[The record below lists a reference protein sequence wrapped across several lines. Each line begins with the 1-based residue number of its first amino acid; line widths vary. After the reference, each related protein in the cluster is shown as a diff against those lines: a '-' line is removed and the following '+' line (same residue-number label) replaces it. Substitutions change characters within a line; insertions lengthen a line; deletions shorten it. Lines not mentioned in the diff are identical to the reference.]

1 MTIKIILVD
10 DHEIVR
16 AGLRMLLQAQTDIEI
31 AGEAENGTQAL
42 ELCQKYSPD
51 VVIMDI
57 TMPGMSGLEVT
68 RQVKQLCPNAAV
80 LALTIH
86 EGEQYFF
93 EMLNAGA
100 SGYVPKR
107 AAPDDL
113 VNAIRA
119 VHSGEVYLH
128 PSVAKALV
136 NDYLQRVQMGWERAS
151 YDGLTTREQEVLKMI
166 AQGMMN
172 KEIAEKLSI
181 SVRTVERHRENI
193 MDKLNLHSRAEL
205 VRYAVDKGLIDLSNK
220 PAAAAE
226 QGQ

>member
-1 MTIKIILVD
+1 MTIKIMLVD

-16 AGLRMLLQAQTDIEI
+16 AGLRMLLSSHTDIEI
-31 AGEAENGTQAL
+31 IAEAENGQQAL
-42 ELCQKYSPD
+42 QLCQKNPPD

-57 TMPGMSGLEVT
+57 TMPGLSGLEVT
-68 RQVKQLCPNAAV
+68 RQIKQHCPNTAV

-107 AAPDDL
+107 AAPKDL
-113 VNAIRA
+113 VDAIRS
-119 VHSGEVYLH
+119 VYSGEVYLH

-136 NDYLQRVQMGWERAS
+136 TDYLQRVQMGWERAS
-151 YDGLTTREQEVLKMI
+151 YDGLTEREQQVLKMI
-166 AQGMMN
+166 AEGLMN

-193 MDKLNLHSRAEL
+193 MAKLNLHSRAEL
-205 VRYAVDKGLIDLSNK
+205 VRYAVDKGLIDLGSRSVT
-220 PAAAAE
+220 E
-226 QGQ
+226 

>member
-1 MTIKIILVD
+1 MTIKILLVD

-16 AGLRMLLQAQTDIEI
+16 AGLRMLLQSQSDIEI
-31 AGEAENGTQAL
+31 IGEADNGQQAL
-42 ELCQKYSPD
+42 DQCRQQRPD

-57 TMPGMSGLEVT
+57 TMPGLSGLEVT
-68 RQVKQLCPNAAV
+68 RQLKQQFPDTAV

-107 AAPDDL
+107 AAPTDL

-119 VHSGEVYLH
+119 VNSGEVYLH
-128 PSVAKALV
+128 PSVAKTLV
-136 NDYLQRVQMGWERAS
+136 NDYLQRVQLGWERAS
-151 YDGLTTREQEVLKMI
+151 YDGLTEREQQVLKMI
-166 AQGMMN
+166 AEGMMN
-172 KEIAEKLSI
+172 KEIAEKLNI

-193 MDKLNLHSRAEL
+193 MSKLNLHTRAEL
-205 VRYAVDKGLIDLSNK
+205 VRYASDKGLIDLGAR
-220 PAAAAE
+220 PPTE
-226 QGQ
+226 

>member
-1 MTIKIILVD
+1 MTIRIVLVD

-16 AGLRMLLQAQTDIEI
+16 AGLRMLLQSQTDIEI
-31 AGEAENGTQAL
+31 VGEAENGQQAL
-42 ELCQKYSPD
+42 ELCRQAHPD
-51 VVIMDI
+51 VVVMDI
-57 TMPGMSGLEVT
+57 TMPGPSGLEVT
-68 RQVKQLCPNAAV
+68 RQLKQQHPDIAV

-107 AAPDDL
+107 AAPTDL

-128 PSVAKALV
+128 PSVAKSLV

-151 YDGLTTREQEVLKMI
+151 YDGLTEREQQVLKMI
-166 AQGMMN
+166 AEGQMN

-193 MDKLNLHSRAEL
+193 MSKLNLHTRAEL
-205 VRYAVDKGLIDLSNK
+205 VRYAVDKGLIDLGSK
-220 PAAAAE
+220 PVAE
-226 QGQ
+226 

>member
-1 MTIKIILVD
+1 MKIRIVLVD

-16 AGLRMLLQAQTDIEI
+16 AGLRMLIQAQEDMEI
-31 AGEAENGTQAL
+31 VGEAENGQQAL
-42 ELCQKYSPD
+42 DLCSKQPPD

-57 TMPGMSGLEVT
+57 TMPGLSGLEVT
-68 RQVKQLCPNAAV
+68 RQLKQQCPNTNV

-107 AAPDDL
+107 AAPTDL
-113 VNAIRA
+113 VAAIRA
-119 VHSGEVYLH
+119 VYSGEVYLH

-136 NDYLQRVQMGWERAS
+136 NDYLQRVQLGWERAS

-166 AQGMMN
+166 AEGQMN

-193 MDKLNLHSRAEL
+193 MSKLNLHSRAEL
-205 VRYAVDKGLIDLSNK
+205 VRYAVDKGLIDLGTK
-220 PAAAAE
+220 AAD
-226 QGQ
+226 

>member
-1 MTIKIILVD
+1 MTIKIALVD

-16 AGLRMLLQAQTDIEI
+16 AGLRMLIQAQEDMQIV
-31 AGEAENGTQAL
+31 GEAENGQQAL
-42 ELCQKYSPD
+42 ELCRQALPD
-51 VVIMDI
+51 VVVMDI
-57 TMPGMSGLEVT
+57 TMPGPSGLEVT
-68 RQVKQLCPNAAV
+68 RQIKQDYPNISV

-107 AAPDDL
+107 AAPKDL
-113 VNAIRA
+113 VDAIRS
-119 VHSGEVYLH
+119 VYSGEVYLH

-136 NDYLQRVQMGWERAS
+136 TDYLQRVQMGWERAS
-151 YDGLTTREQEVLKMI
+151 YDGLTEREQQVLKMI
-166 AQGMMN
+166 AEGQMN

-193 MDKLNLHSRAEL
+193 MAKLNLHSRAEL
-205 VRYAVDKGLIDLSNK
+205 VRYAVDKGLIDLGSK
-220 PAAAAE
+220 PVAE
-226 QGQ
+226 

>member
-16 AGLRMLLQAQTDIEI
+16 AGLRMLLQAQSDIEI
-31 AGEAENGTQAL
+31 AGEAENGQQAL
-42 ELCQKYSPD
+42 ELCQKVTPD

-57 TMPGMSGLEVT
+57 TMPGLSGLEVT
-68 RQVKQLCPNAAV
+68 RQLKQECPDAAI

-107 AAPDDL
+107 AAPTDL

-151 YDGLTTREQEVLKMI
+151 YDGLTSREQEVLKMI
-166 AQGMMN
+166 AEGMMN

-220 PAAAAE
+220 PALE
-226 QGQ
+226 Q

>member
-1 MTIKIILVD
+1 MTIKIVLVD

-16 AGLRMLLQAQTDIEI
+16 AGLRMLLGSHTDIEI
-31 AGEAENGTQAL
+31 IGEAENGQQAL
-42 ELCQKYSPD
+42 QLCQKNPPD

-57 TMPGMSGLEVT
+57 TMPGLSGLEVT
-68 RQVKQLCPNAAV
+68 RQIKQQCPNTAV

-107 AAPDDL
+107 AAPTDL
-113 VNAIRA
+113 VAAIRA
-119 VHSGEVYLH
+119 VYAGEVYLH
-128 PSVAKALV
+128 PSVAKTLV
-136 NDYLQRVQMGWERAS
+136 NDYLQRVTMGWERAS
-151 YDGLTTREQEVLKMI
+151 YDGLTDREQQVLKMI
-166 AQGMMN
+166 AEGMMN

-193 MDKLNLHSRAEL
+193 MAKLNLHTRAEL
-205 VRYAVDKGLIDLSNK
+205 VRYAVDKGLIDISNK
-220 PAAAAE
+220 PPSE
-226 QGQ
+226 

>member
-1 MTIKIILVD
+1 MTIKIVLVD

-16 AGLRMLLQAQTDIEI
+16 AGLRMLIQAQPDMEI
-31 AGEAENGTQAL
+31 VGEAENGQQAL
-42 ELCQKYSPD
+42 DLCGQALPD

-57 TMPGMSGLEVT
+57 TMPGLSGLEVT
-68 RQVKQLCPNAAV
+68 RQLKQQSPDTNV

-107 AAPDDL
+107 AAPTDL

-151 YDGLTTREQEVLKMI
+151 YDGLTSREQEVLKMI
-166 AQGMMN
+166 AEGLMN
-172 KEIAEKLSI
+172 KEIAEKLTI

-193 MDKLNLHSRAEL
+193 MSKLNLHSRAEL
-205 VRYAVDKGLIDLSNK
+205 VRYAVDKGLIDLGTK
-220 PAAAAE
+220 PAAE
-226 QGQ
+226 